1 MKFCACGKGC
11 SDIQSLIRCNNTCR
25 PVKSGKASF
34 TQVSIAA
41 DKRSLDMKD
50 LVSSGLLGLDNGANK
65 CDSSISNLGT
75 GLQSAAECS
84 IPVDRVSCVDGERRW
99 SENRN
104 PSFFGKVDCGSVISL
119 GSLTVPTL
127 HAQKKAPSGEC
138 ATPHCRGFHNLSLRV
153 ISPVEAKFTLLT
165 TSAYSEGTKSDAQ
178 NSNEPI
184 NLDNKVPDCTENSV
198 GSTTFPGHSSI
209 NFSAPCP
216 LYCDAHSSSGSEAFE
231 DLLTRLRTDEPTKQ
245 VRSKGH
251 SDFSFVVSD
260 GSSSSDLDSND
271 GPSFYHRIDNTNLRE
286 SMNARRTIPVRNKL
300 RFDSSSDSS
309 DGEVG
314 KSSALELSEGD
325 EFDQHR
331 QVDLSPPPIVDFPR
345 RSRPQGAEKAPHFN
359 AIENVQQVNAPTL
372 PFIYSLSLVDRMSP
386 SQTPVRR
393 RHPSAERFVN
403 NFKKNREELANR
415 LLTYFNEVIFENQL
429 PGELRVVWNER
440 LLKTAGQCVYL
451 KRNIKHADGSVT
463 SRREVR
469 IELSGKVCTSAERVR
484 DTLLHEACHAAV
496 WLVHGVNDGHGRL
509 WRAFV
514 RRANSTFPHLP
525 PVTVRHTYAIDTR
538 FTYRCTGCFA
548 TINRHSKSLDIQ
560 KKVCGRCQ
568 SQFQLFVNKSGE
580 IAPIASAGGN
590 EAKATGV
597 GSRSRPVFADFVK
610 VHYRERREVRIELSG
625 KVCTSAERV
634 RDTLLHEACHA
645 AVWLV
650 HGVNDGHG
658 RLWRAFVRRAN
669 STFPHLPPVTV
680 RHTYAIDTRFTYRCT
695 GCFATINR
703 HSKSLDIQKKVCG
716 RCQSQF
722 QLFVNKSGEIA
733 PIASAGGNEA
743 KATGVGSRSRPV
755 FADFVKVHYREAFLM
770 WRRSQLLAREALF
783 RVPSACLVLGFPL
796 NKHLTTGCNDG
807 LKPDR
812 VAELKERMRY
822 GPRLGDFI
830 KSSGSLGQPY
840 HGGCA
845 SQIDHAPNGRYV
857 DF

>member
-1 MKFCACGKGC
+1 AFLPIQGFTPTTPMRFCACGKGC
-11 SDIQSLIRCNNTCR
+11 SDIQSIIRCNNTCR

-41 DKRSLDMKD
+41 DKRSLDMVRDSTSTLKPKKD
-50 LVSSGLLGLDNGANK
+50 LVSSGLLGLDSGANK

-84 IPVDRVSCVDGERRW
+84 IPVDSVSCVDGERRW

-104 PSFFGKVDCGSVISL
+104 ASFFGKVDCVSVISL

-127 HAQKKAPSGEC
+127 HAQKKSPSGEW

-153 ISPVEAKFTLLT
+153 ISPVEAKSTLLT

-251 SDFSFVVSD
+251 SDFSFIVSD

-286 SMNARRTIPVRNKL
+286 SMNARRTMPVRNKL

-331 QVDLSPPPIVDFPR
+331 QVDLSPPSIVDFPR
-345 RSRPQGAEKAPHFN
+345 RSCPQRAEKAPHLN
-359 AIENVQQVNAPTL
+359 AIENVQQVNALTL

-509 WRAFV
+509 WRTFV

-580 IAPIASAGGN
+580 IAPVASAGGN

-610 VHYRERREVRIELSG
+610 VHYREVRGASSTHKDAMAQLS
-625 KVCTSAERV
+625 SM
-634 RDTLLHEACHA
+634 
-645 AVWLV
+645 
-650 HGVNDGHG
+650 
-658 RLWRAFVRRAN
+658 F
-669 STFPHLPPVTV
+669 
-680 RHTYAIDTRFTYRCT
+680 
-695 GCFATINR
+695 
-703 HSKSLDIQKKVCG
+703 
-716 RCQSQF
+716 
-722 QLFVNKSGEIA
+722 
-733 PIASAGGNEA
+733 
-743 KATGVGSRSRPV
+743 RSM
-755 FADFVKVHYREAFLM
+755 K
-770 WRRSQLLAREALF
+770 
-783 RVPSACLVLGFPL
+783 
-796 NKHLTTGCNDG
+796 
-807 LKPDR
+807 
-812 VAELKERMRY
+812 
-822 GPRLGDFI
+822 I
-830 KSSGSLGQPY
+830 KSDQEKEN
-840 HGGCA
+840 
-845 SQIDHAPNGRYV
+845 QIP
-857 DF
+857 